1 MWGSGAII
9 QQPGSRVACQSRG
22 AARRCAEEL
31 AIIRGRAKGIAAL
44 LSCCR
49 CVPGAGSAGSP
60 SDDRHAGVVPVV
72 YRDSAVGVDGTGRL
86 SGEVTERRGIAGSG

>member
-1 MWGSGAII
+1 VGSGAII

-22 AARRCAEEL
+22 AARSCAEEP
-31 AIIRGRAKGIAAL
+31 AIIRARTKGIAIL
-44 LSCCR
+44 LSCR
-49 CVPGAGSAGSP
+49 RVPGTGSAGSP